1 MSEEMESTPEPQEPA
16 PQTVRESIAAALA
29 TREEP
34 REPEPAPEPEPL
46 AAEDDA
52 PPAEDVE
59 PESEVADDAAGETQ
73 DEAADDEEVQGI
85 EAPAHWSSDF
95 KDTFNALPS
104 NAQEVF
110 LQRYKDME
118 GDYTRKT
125 QEVADIR
132 RRASALD
139 EVMVPFRDEFAR
151 AGLDDIGAVR
161 QLLGAHKF
169 LRESPQQAIAWLA
182 QNYGINTEALAANE
196 QADDDFADPQVKQLR
211 DQVSQ
216 LQGYLQT
223 QAQQQQD
230 AAVADTQ
237 HQITNFASVT
247 KDDGSLA
254 HPHFDAVRATMG
266 GLIQSGVAQDMDAAY
281 EMAVYA
287 NPELRGSLIDQQAE
301 KVTAKQKQA
310 ENVRKAKR
318 AQQANVKGSG
328 APAKE
333 SLPGGSSVRDALLH
347 TMKELQS

>member
-34 REPEPAPEPEPL
+34 REPEPTPEPEPL

-52 PPAEDVE
+52 PPAEDVK
-59 PESEVADDAAGETQ
+59 PESEVAN
-73 DEAADDEEVQGI
+73 EAADEPEEVAPGI
-85 EAPAHWSSDF
+85 EAPAHWAADF
-95 KDTFNALPS
+95 KDSFNALPPD
-104 NAQEVF
+104 AQEVF

-182 QNYGINTEALAANE
+182 QNYGINTEALAVSE
-196 QADDDFADPQVKQLR
+196 QAEDDFADPQVKQLR

-223 QAQQQQD
+223 QAQQQQQ

-237 HQITNFASVT
+237 QQIDTFAKATVE
-247 KDDGSLA
+247 DGSLA
-254 HPHFDAVRATMG
+254 HPHFDAVRTTMG

-328 APAKE
+328 APARE
-333 SLPGGSSVRDALLH
+333 ALPSGSSVRDALLH

>member
-1 MSEEMESTPEPQEPA
+1 MSEVESTPEVAEEPA
-16 PQTVRESIAAALA
+16 AQTVRESIAAALA
-29 TREEP
+29 SREEP
-34 REPEPAPEPEPL
+34 REPAPEPEPEPL

-52 PPAEDVE
+52 PDAE
-59 PESEVADDAAGETQ
+59 PEASEEIEEADEQPG
-73 DEAADDEEVQGI
+73 V
-85 EAPAHWSSDF
+85 EAPAHWSAEF
-95 KDTFNALPS
+95 KDSFNSLPPEGR
-104 NAQEVF
+104 EVF
-110 LQRYKDME
+110 LKRYKDME
-118 GDYTRKT
+118 ADYTRKT

-139 EVMVPFRDEFAR
+139 EVMQPFRDEFAR

-182 QNYGINTEALAANE
+182 QNYGVSTNALGATE

-223 QAQQQQD
+223 QAQQQQQ

-237 HQITNFASVT
+237 LQIDNFAKAT
-247 KDDGSLA
+247 RDDGSLA
-254 HPHFDAVRATMG
+254 HPHFDAVRTTMG
-266 GLIQSGVAQDMDAAY
+266 GLIQSGVAKDMDSAY

-287 NPELRGSLIDQQAE
+287 DPQLRGSLIDQEAE
-301 KVTAKQKQA
+301 KVTAAKKQQ

-318 AQQANVKGSG
+318 AQQANVRGSG

-333 SLPGGSSVRDALLH
+333 ALPSGSSVRDAILH
-347 TMKELQS
+347 SMKELQS

>member
-1 MSEEMESTPEPQEPA
+1 MSEEVESTPEQEPA
-16 PQTVRESIAAALA
+16 SQTVRESIAAALA
-29 TREEP
+29 TNEP

-52 PPAEDVE
+52 PPADDLEPSEDAEPKEDAADE
-59 PESEVADDAAGETQ
+59 PEEVAP
-73 DEAADDEEVQGI
+73 GI
-85 EAPAHWSSDF
+85 EAPAHWAADF
-95 KDTFNALPS
+95 KDSFNALPPD
-104 NAQEVF
+104 AQEVF

-182 QNYGINTEALAANE
+182 QNYGVSTDALAASE
-196 QADDDFADPQVKQLR
+196 QAEDDFADPQVKQLR

-223 QAQQQQD
+223 QAQQQQQ

-237 HQITNFASVT
+237 QQIDNFAKAT
-247 KDDGSLA
+247 AEDGSLA
-254 HPHFDAVRATMG
+254 HPHFDAVRTTMG

-328 APAKE
+328 APARE
-333 SLPGGSSVRDALLH
+333 ALPSGSSVRDALLH

>member
-1 MSEEMESTPEPQEPA
+1 MSEEMESTPESQEPA

-34 REPEPAPEPEPL
+34 REPEPEQEPEPL
-46 AAEDDA
+46 AAEDDG
-52 PPAEDVE
+52 PPAEDVQ
-59 PESEVADDAAGETQ
+59 PEGEVADEAEATNV
-73 DEAADDEEVQGI
+73 EAAVDEEVQGI
-85 EAPAHWSSDF
+85 DAPAHWSNDF
-95 KDTFNALPS
+95 KDSFNALPS
-104 NAQEVF
+104 DAQEVF

-182 QNYGINTEALAANE
+182 QNYGINTEALAASE
-196 QADDDFADPQVKQLR
+196 QAEDDFADPQVKQLR

-223 QAQQQQD
+223 QAQQQQN

-237 HQITNFASVT
+237 QQITNFASVT

-254 HPHFDAVRATMG
+254 HPHFDAVRTTMG
-266 GLIQSGVAQDMDAAY
+266 GLIQSGVAKDMDAAY

-287 NPELRGSLIDQQAE
+287 NSELRGSMIEQQAE

-328 APAKE
+328 VPAKE
-333 SLPGGSSVRDALLH
+333 ALPGGSSVRDALLH

>member
-1 MSEEMESTPEPQEPA
+1 MSEEMESTPEAQEPA
-16 PQTVRESIAAALA
+16 AQTVRESIASALA
-29 TREEP
+29 TNEP
-34 REPEPAPEPEPL
+34 RGPEPEPEPL
-46 AAEDDA
+46 TAEDGA
-52 PPAEDVE
+52 PPVDDLEPAEEAE
-59 PESEVADDAAGETQ
+59 PEAEAAD
-73 DEAADDEEVQGI
+73 DEAADDEEVRGV
-85 EAPAHWSSDF
+85 EAPAHWSNDF
-95 KDTFNALPS
+95 KDSFNALPPE
-104 NAQEVF
+104 AREVF

-139 EVMVPFRDEFAR
+139 EVMQPFRDEFAR

-169 LRESPQQAIAWLA
+169 LRESPRQAIAWLA
-182 QNYGINTEALAANE
+182 QNYGVSTDALGATE

-216 LQGYLQT
+216 LQGYLHN
-223 QAQQQQD
+223 QAQQQQQ

-237 HQITNFASVT
+237 LQIDNFAQTT
-247 KDDGSLA
+247 KEDGSLA
-254 HPHFDAVRATMG
+254 HPHFDAVRTTMG

-301 KVTAKQKQA
+301 KVTAAKKQR

-318 AQQANVKGSG
+318 AQQANVRGSG

-333 SLPGGSSVRDALLH
+333 GLPSGSSVRDALLH
-347 TMKELQS
+347 SMKELQS

>member
-1 MSEEMESTPEPQEPA
+1 MSEEVESTPEAQEPA
-16 PQTVRESIAAALA
+16 SQTVRETIAAALA
-29 TREEP
+29 TNDEP
-34 REPEPAPEPEPL
+34 REPEPEPEPL

-52 PPAEDVE
+52 PPADDLEPSEEAEAEAADV
-59 PESEVADDAAGETQ
+59 EVADD
-73 DEAADDEEVQGI
+73 DEEVPGV
-85 EAPAHWSSDF
+85 EAPAHWSNEF
-95 KDTFNALPS
+95 KDSFNALPPE
-104 NAQEVF
+104 AREVF

-139 EVMVPFRDEFAR
+139 EVMQPFRDEFAR
-151 AGLDDIGAVR
+151 AGLDDVGAVR

-182 QNYGINTEALAANE
+182 QNYGVSTDALGATE

-216 LQGYLQT
+216 LQGYLQN
-223 QAQQQQD
+223 QAQQQQQ

-237 HQITNFASVT
+237 LQIDNFAKAT
-247 KDDGSLA
+247 REDGSLA
-254 HPHFDAVRATMG
+254 HPHFDAVRTTMG

-287 NPELRGSLIDQQAE
+287 NPELRGSLIDQEAE
-301 KVTAKQKQA
+301 KVTAAKKQQ

-318 AQQANVKGSG
+318 AQQANVRGSG

-333 SLPGGSSVRDALLH
+333 ALPSGSSVRDALLH
-347 TMKELQS
+347 SMKELQS

>member
-59 PESEVADDAAGETQ
+59 PESEVV
-73 DEAADDEEVQGI
+73 DEAEATNVKAADDEEVQGI
-85 EAPAHWSSDF
+85 EAPAHWSNDF
-95 KDTFNALPS
+95 KDSFNALPTD
-104 NAQEVF
+104 AQEVF

-182 QNYGINTEALAANE
+182 QNYGINTEALAASE
-196 QADDDFADPQVKQLR
+196 QAEDDFADPQVKQLR

-216 LQGYLQT
+216 LQGYLHT

-237 HQITNFASVT
+237 QQITNFASVT
-247 KDDGSLA
+247 KEDGSLA
-254 HPHFDAVRATMG
+254 HPHFDAVRTTMG

-333 SLPGGSSVRDALLH
+333 ALPGGSSVRDALLH

>member
-1 MSEEMESTPEPQEPA
+1 
-16 PQTVRESIAAALA
+16 
-29 TREEP
+29 
-34 REPEPAPEPEPL
+34 
-46 AAEDDA
+46 
-52 PPAEDVE
+52 
-59 PESEVADDAAGETQ
+59 
-73 DEAADDEEVQGI
+73 
-85 EAPAHWSSDF
+85 
-95 KDTFNALPS
+95 
-104 NAQEVF
+104 
-110 LQRYKDME
+110 
-118 GDYTRKT
+118 
-125 QEVADIR
+125 
-132 RRASALD
+132 
-139 EVMVPFRDEFAR
+139 VMVPFRDEFAR

-237 HQITNFASVT
+237 QQITNFASVT

-254 HPHFDAVRATMG
+254 HPHFDAVRTTMG

-287 NPELRGSLIDQQAE
+287 NPTLRGSLIDQQAE

>member
-34 REPEPAPEPEPL
+34 REPEPEQEPEPI

-59 PESEVADDAAGETQ
+59 PEGEVADKAEATNV
-73 DEAADDEEVQGI
+73 EAADDEEVPGS

-95 KDTFNALPS
+95 NDTFNALPS
-104 NAQEVF
+104 HAQAVF

-237 HQITNFASVT
+237 QQITNFASVT

-254 HPHFDAVRATMG
+254 HPHFDAVRTTMG

-333 SLPGGSSVRDALLH
+333 ALPGGSSVRDALLH